1 MGIKDNDEKAAEVG
15 EVETT
20 SIPLAYQHPDL
31 VSMHI
36 WDMPGVG
43 TTSHPPETYF
53 ENNFLCAF
61 DLFVLVL
68 GDR

>member
-1 MGIKDNDEKAAEVG
+1 
-15 EVETT
+15 
-20 SIPLAYQHPDL
+20 
-31 VSMHI
+31 MHI